1 MVDLIENVDDQAKLI
16 KDCDDLS
23 CCDDRL
29 IMEHTYMISDVVIH
43 LRLELI

>member
-23 CCDDRL
+23 CDDRF